1 MSKVK
6 RVLSKKLSEKKPNL
20 HCASISMINSYQSF
34 SNLKQATE
42 KPDIYSDSPYG
53 QKILKV
59 RSTSILKDPSLS
71 QSTGQ
76 VTSPINSKFAVNLKP
91 KIILSSAF
99 ASKIKE
105 ANENRIKIKKKPNLA
120 ERKSIDNQA
129 YLIELKIDEIYLKHK
144 ENGIS
149 NEILDK
155 YRECLE
161 EIIHKDKIFGF
172 IIAKIKFAYEDWIRS
187 RLETSAD
194 SSKLKSEIL
203 EFSKKLADE
212 IEENK
217 RLHKKVQKFFWI
229 LAKL

>member
-1 MSKVK
+1 
-6 RVLSKKLSEKKPNL
+6 
-20 HCASISMINSYQSF
+20 MINSYQSF

-172 IIAKIKFAYEDWIRS
+172 IIAKIKFAYED
-187 RLETSAD
+187 
-194 SSKLKSEIL
+194 
-203 EFSKKLADE
+203 
-212 IEENK
+212 
-217 RLHKKVQKFFWI
+217 
-229 LAKL
+229 